1 MRLWGAKGE
10 DGLASRGWTRV
21 TYLLFALTILVAL
34 AQARGPSADPRPL
47 ASKTPGG
54 AAAEENQPVA
64 EDEAERT
71 ALADGNEG
79 DHPSTAIVGGDA
91 GAGGSDPPVF
101 YRPAPANA
109 ATDSQ
114 GAGADSGPVCADLG
128 GFPSN
133 RQIAFPLP
141 REYVNSYEDTWGA
154 PRPQGGHEG
163 TDLMVPTGTAEY
175 AITDGTIVAV
185 DGANEN
191 GWNTLGGYTVMLR
204 AAYSVG
210 PIKHGDL
217 FYYAHLDRE
226 SALEIG
232 TKVRVGQ
239 TIGYAGNTG
248 QGPEVTRGLFPPH
261 LHFGWYDATGT
272 RSTATSGAM
281 NPYPLLEWIEA
292 NGGAIT
298 GGSDAR
304 YCESPRTGGP
314 VPSAGASRWP
324 APRTPGVSPDLGSNA
339 PSAETHEPQIDR
351 ASGAAPT
358 GQQPSPTE
366 SPRPTPGGAA
376 QQTHPQTPVS
386 PSSQPQNPQR
396 AGPPAGESAPQEEP
410 ARAPAVGSSQDH
422 PDTPATDTDANET
435 TEGPAGDNPDEHAD
449 QGSGEDAPQ
458 AGGEEPEDK
467 GSEDGS
473 QAGSRADD
481 QDSPGEDQYTPEN
494 GTFEAYDDPK
504 VTRGRVA
511 AAAAR

>member
-1 MRLWGAKGE
+1 
-10 DGLASRGWTRV
+10 V
-21 TYLLFALTILVAL
+21 
-34 AQARGPSADPRPL
+34 
-47 ASKTPGG
+47 
-54 AAAEENQPVA
+54 
-64 EDEAERT
+64 
-71 ALADGNEG
+71 
-79 DHPSTAIVGGDA
+79 
-91 GAGGSDPPVF
+91 
-101 YRPAPANA
+101 
-109 ATDSQ
+109 
-114 GAGADSGPVCADLG
+114 DSGPVCADLG

-185 DGANEN
+185 DGANEH

-204 AAYSVG
+204 ATYSVG

-217 FYYAHLDRE
+217 FYYAHLNRE

-281 NPYPLLEWIEA
+281 NPYPLLEWIKA

-324 APRTPGVSPDLGSNA
+324 APRTPGVSPDIGSNA
-339 PSAETHEPQIDR
+339 PSA
-351 ASGAAPT
+351 APT
-358 GQQPSPTE
+358 GQQQPSLTE

-376 QQTHPQTPVS
+376 QQIHPQTS
-386 PSSQPQNPQR
+386 GFPSSQLQIPPAPR
-396 AGPPAGESAPQEEP
+396 AGPTAGPTAGGSAPQEEP
-410 ARAPAVGSSQDH
+410 DRAPAGGSSQDH
-422 PDTPATDTDANET
+422 SDLQAPNADANET
-435 TEGPAGDNPDEHAD
+435 ADDPSGEQNADEHAD

-458 AGGEEPEDK
+458 AAGEEPEDE

-473 QAGSRADD
+473 QADD
-481 QDSPGEDQYTPEN
+481 QDSPGEDQYTPET
-494 GTFEAYDDPK
+494 GTSEADDDPEA
-504 VTRGRVA
+504 TTA
-511 AAAAR
+511 EEPPAAR